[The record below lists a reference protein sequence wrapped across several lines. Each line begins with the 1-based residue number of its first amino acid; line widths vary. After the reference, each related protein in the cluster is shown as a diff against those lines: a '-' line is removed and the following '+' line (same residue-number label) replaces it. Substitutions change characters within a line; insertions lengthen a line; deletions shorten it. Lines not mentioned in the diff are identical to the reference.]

1 MSNDLKIKLLV
12 VDDEQ
17 SIRRLC
23 MTIGG
28 SLGFSCDEAESAETA
43 STRLETDPPDLV
55 LTDLKL
61 PNQSGV
67 DLLKQ
72 IKSVLPRSEVAI
84 MTGHGSIESAVDAMK
99 LGAYDYIEKPFRVE
113 KMRLLLQRM
122 AEKVRLVN
130 ENAFLREKVST
141 DENLDGIIGTSAG
154 MQDVLRMISR
164 LKDTRTPVLISGESG
179 TGKELVARAIH
190 FRGALAQTNFVAV
203 DCGALVPTL
212 MESELFGYE
221 KGAFT
226 GATKSKAGLF
236 QAANG
241 GTIFLDE
248 IGELPLEMQAKLLRT
263 LQEKEVRPVGS
274 NDKINVDVRVIAAT
288 NRDLEAAYRSGTFR
302 KDLYFRLNV
311 VTVHLPPLR
320 ERRSDIPML
329 VHHFLNRYAPG
340 AHLPITPAA
349 MKSLLQYDWPG
360 NVRELENCIARAVT
374 LGDQH
379 VIDVQDL
386 PPAIRTEQPASS
398 EMTPQDASSLSTT
411 ALAEMEKMTIL
422 RVFEQAHGDK
432 ALAGKM
438 LGISRATLYRKLKRY
453 NIPPRAG
460 SEAGPGPESGENDKD
475 TEAHAVGHG
484 GVSG

>member
-1 MSNDLKIKLLV
+1 MSHDLRTRLLV

-23 MTIGG
+23 MTIGTT
-28 SLGFSCDEAESAETA
+28 LGFVCAEAESAEIALSRMDT
-43 STRLETDPPDLV
+43 ETPDLL

-61 PNQSGV
+61 PTKSGV
-67 DLLKQ
+67 ELLRQTKTL
-72 IKSVLPRSEVAI
+72 LPHTEVAI

-122 AEKVRLVN
+122 AEKVRLVTEN
-130 ENAFLREKVST
+130 EFLRERVNT
-141 DENLDGIIGTSAG
+141 EENLDGIIGTSANI
-154 MQDVLRMISR
+154 QDVLRMVGR
-164 LKDTRTPVLISGESG
+164 LKDTRTPVLICGESG

-190 FRGALAQTNFVAV
+190 FRGALAQAPFLAV
-203 DCGALVPTL
+203 DCGSLVPTL

-226 GATKSKAGLF
+226 GAIKSKAGLF
-236 QAANG
+236 QAADG

-248 IGELPLEMQAKLLRT
+248 IGELPLEMQAKLLRV

-274 NDKINVDVRVIAAT
+274 NEKVSIDVRVIAAT
-288 NRDLEAAYRSGTFR
+288 NRDLEEAYRAGTFR

-311 VTVHLPPLR
+311 VTVQLPSLR

-329 VHHFLNRYAPG
+329 THHFLGRYAQG
-340 AHLPITPAA
+340 AQTQVSAAA

-360 NVRELENCIARAVT
+360 NVRELENCVARAVA
-374 LGDQH
+374 LGDGKL
-379 VIDVQDL
+379 IDVADL
-386 PPAIRTEQPASS
+386 PPAIRTEQPDSPGNQSA
-398 EMTPQDASSLSTT
+398 DAASLSTT
-411 ALAEMEKMTIL
+411 ALAEMERMTIL
-422 RVFEQAHGDK
+422 RVFEQANGDK
-432 ALAGKM
+432 VLTGKM

-453 NIPPRAG
+453 NIPVKA
-460 SEAGPGPESGENDKD
+460 EPGATE
-475 TEAHAVGHG
+475 TEAESQAG
-484 GVSG
+484 

>member
-1 MSNDLKIKLLV
+1 MNADLKIRLLV

-23 MTIGG
+23 MTIGT
-28 SLGFSCDEAESAETA
+28 SLGFVCAEAESAESA
-43 STRLETDPPDLV
+43 VHRLEAEAPDLV

-61 PNQSGV
+61 PSQSGV
-67 DLLKQ
+67 ELLRQVKAL
-72 IKSVLPRSEVAI
+72 IPRTEVAI

-122 AEKVRLVN
+122 AEKIHLITEN
-130 ENAFLREKVST
+130 EFLRERVST
-141 DENLDGIIGTSAG
+141 EENLDGIIGTSANI
-154 MQDVLRMISR
+154 QDVLRMISR

-179 TGKELVARAIH
+179 TGKELAARAIH
-190 FRGALAQTNFVAV
+190 FRGSMAQTPFVAV
-203 DCGALVPTL
+203 DCGSLVPTL

-226 GATKSKAGLF
+226 GASKSKAGLF
-236 QAANG
+236 AAANG

-248 IGELPLEMQAKLLRT
+248 IGELPLEMQAKLLRV

-274 NDKINVDVRVIAAT
+274 NEKVNVDVRVIAAT
-288 NRDLEAAYRSGTFR
+288 NRDLESAYRGGTFR

-311 VTVHLPPLR
+311 VTVHLPALR
-320 ERRSDIPML
+320 DRRSDIPML
-329 VHHFLNRYAPG
+329 VHHFLDRYARG
-340 AHLPITPAA
+340 ENLQVTAAA

-360 NVRELENCIARAVT
+360 NIRELENCVARAVA
-374 LGDQH
+374 LGDRH
-379 VIDVQDL
+379 IMDVGDL
-386 PPAIRTEQPASS
+386 PPAIRMDSASPATTSL
-398 EMTPQDASSLSTT
+398 QDTASISTT
-411 ALAEMEKMTIL
+411 ALAEMERMTIL

-453 NIPPRAG
+453 NIPMKPEPA
-460 SEAGPGPESGENDKD
+460 EAAD
-475 TEAHAVGHG
+475 EAKVHAA
-484 GVSG
+484 SR

>member
-1 MSNDLKIKLLV
+1 MSADLKIRMLV

-23 MTIGG
+23 MTIGT
-28 SLGFSCDEAESAETA
+28 SLGFLCSEAESAEA
-43 STRLETDPPDLV
+43 AIARLDAESPELV

-67 DLLKQ
+67 ELLRQVKAQ
-72 IKSVLPRSEVAI
+72 LPRAEVAI

-122 AEKVRLVN
+122 AEKIRLVT
-130 ENAFLREKVST
+130 ENAFLRERVST
-141 DENLDGIIGTSAG
+141 EENLDGIIGTSANI
-154 MQDVLRMISR
+154 QDVLRMISR

-179 TGKELVARAIH
+179 TGKELAARAIH
-190 FRGALAQTNFVAV
+190 FRGSMAETPFIAV
-203 DCGALVPTL
+203 DCGSLVPTL

-226 GATKSKAGLF
+226 GASKSKAGLF
-236 QAANG
+236 KAADG

-248 IGELPLEMQAKLLRT
+248 IGELPLEMQAKLLRV

-274 NDKINVDVRVIAAT
+274 NDKVNVDVRVIAAT
-288 NRDLEAAYRSGTFR
+288 NRDLEAAYRAGTFR

-311 VTVHLPPLR
+311 VTIHLPALR
-320 ERRSDIPML
+320 DRRSDIPVL
-329 VHHFLNRYAPG
+329 VHHFLDRYARG
-340 AHLPITPAA
+340 ENLQVTAAA

-360 NVRELENCIARAVT
+360 NIRELENCVARAVT
-374 LGDQH
+374 LGDH
-379 VIDVQDL
+379 RTIDVGDL
-386 PPAIRTEQPASS
+386 PPAIRSESPMPSTSS
-398 EMTPQDASSLSTT
+398 YEDTASLSTT
-411 ALAEMEKMTIL
+411 ALAEMERMTIL
-422 RVFEQAHGDK
+422 RVFEQAGGDK

-453 NIPPRAG
+453 NIPMR
-460 SEAGPGPESGENDKD
+460 PESSLEMEDEEKS
-475 TEAHAVGHG
+475 HAA
-484 GVSG
+484 SR

>member
-1 MSNDLKIKLLV
+1 MSEDLRIKLLV

-23 MTIGG
+23 MTIGS
-28 SLGFSCDEAESAETA
+28 SLAYNCNEAESAETA
-43 STRLETDPPDLV
+43 IQRLETDPPDLV

-67 DLLKQ
+67 ELLKQ
-72 IKSVLPRSEVAI
+72 IKAVLPRTEVAI

-130 ENAFLREKVST
+130 ENAFLRERVST
-141 DENLDGIIGTSAG
+141 EENLDGIIGTSSG

-190 FRGALAQTNFVAV
+190 FRGMMAQTPFVAV

-212 MESELFGYE
+212 MESEMFGYE

-226 GATKSKAGLF
+226 GAMKSKTGLF

-241 GTIFLDE
+241 GSIFLDE
-248 IGELPLEMQAKLLRT
+248 IGELPLEMQAKLLRV

-274 NDKINVDVRVIAAT
+274 NDRHTVDVRVIAAT
-288 NRDLEAAYRSGTFR
+288 NRDLESAYRTGTFR

-311 VTVHLPPLR
+311 VTVHIPPLR
-320 ERRSDIPML
+320 ERRADIPTL
-329 VHHFLNRYAPG
+329 VHHFLSRY
-340 AHLPITPAA
+340 TPTKPLQVTAAA

-374 LGDQH
+374 LGDQET
-379 VIDVQDL
+379 IDVQDL
-386 PPAIRTEQPASS
+386 PPAIRSEQPASS
-398 EMTPQDASSLSTT
+398 EMTSHDAASLSTT
-411 ALAEMEKMTIL
+411 ALAEMERMTIL

-453 NIPPRAG
+453 NIALRG
-460 SEAGPGPESGENDKD
+460 NSGQDEKEAA
-475 TEAHAVGHG
+475 AHVAAR
-484 GVSG
+484 

>member
-1 MSNDLKIKLLV
+1 MSAELKTRLLV

-23 MTIGG
+23 MTIGT
-28 SLGFSCDEAESAETA
+28 SLGFACAEAESAEA
-43 STRLETDPPDLV
+43 AVTRLEAEAPDLV

-61 PNQSGV
+61 PSQSGV
-67 DLLKQ
+67 ELLRQVKA
-72 IKSVLPRSEVAI
+72 LFPRTEVAI

-122 AEKVRLVN
+122 AEKIRLVT
-130 ENAFLREKVST
+130 ENAFLRERVNT
-141 DENLDGIIGTSAG
+141 EENLDGIIGTSANI
-154 MQDVLRMISR
+154 QDVLRMISR

-179 TGKELVARAIH
+179 TGKELAARAVH
-190 FRGALAQTNFVAV
+190 FRGSMAQTPFVAV
-203 DCGALVPTL
+203 DCGSLVPTL

-226 GATKSKAGLF
+226 GASKSKEGLF

-248 IGELPLEMQAKLLRT
+248 IGELPLEMQAKLLRV

-274 NDKINVDVRVIAAT
+274 NEKINVDVRVIAAT
-288 NRDLEAAYRSGTFR
+288 NRDLEAAYRGGTFR

-311 VTVHLPPLR
+311 VTVHLPALR
-320 ERRSDIPML
+320 DRRSDIPML
-329 VHHFLNRYAPG
+329 VHHFLDRYARG
-340 AHLPITPAA
+340 ENLQVTPAA

-360 NVRELENCIARAVT
+360 NIRELENCIARAVT
-374 LGDQH
+374 LGDRRT
-379 VIDVQDL
+379 IDVGDL
-386 PPAIRTEQPASS
+386 PPAIRTDQVSIQPVS
-398 EMTPQDASSLSTT
+398 PQDSVSLSTT
-411 ALAEMEKMTIL
+411 ALAEMERMTIL
-422 RVFEQAHGDK
+422 RVFEQANGDK

-453 NIPPRAG
+453 NIPVK
-460 SEAGPGPESGENDKD
+460 SEPVHDESK
-475 TEAHAVGHG
+475 TQTVGR
-484 GVSG
+484 